1 MDKETLLAPPHVFR
15 FLVHPLEI
23 VHLPFEPAAAVYT
36 AALGNDEFDVHYRG
50 VMSWLS
56 LLSNRLFFFYAEYPP
71 ELDRLGSLFSPFF
84 SKRRSPLSQS
94 TQKVIQNRTSSSTGV
109 FDFLR

>member
-1 MDKETLLAPPHVFR
+1 LDKETLLAPPHVFR

-71 ELDRLGSLFSPFF
+71 ELDRLGSLFS
-84 SKRRSPLSQS
+84 L
-94 TQKVIQNRTSSSTGV
+94 
-109 FDFLR
+109 FLRNGVLLYRRVHKKLSKIGPRVPQAFSIF

>member
-50 VMSWLS
+50 VMSWPS
-56 LLSNRLFFFYAEYPP
+56 LLSNRLFFST
-71 ELDRLGSLFSPFF
+71 RNI
-84 SKRRSPLSQS
+84 PLSLIDLGLS
-94 TQKVIQNRTSSSTGV
+94 FLLFFRNGV
-109 FDFLR
+109 LLYRRVHKKLSKIGPRVPQAFSIF